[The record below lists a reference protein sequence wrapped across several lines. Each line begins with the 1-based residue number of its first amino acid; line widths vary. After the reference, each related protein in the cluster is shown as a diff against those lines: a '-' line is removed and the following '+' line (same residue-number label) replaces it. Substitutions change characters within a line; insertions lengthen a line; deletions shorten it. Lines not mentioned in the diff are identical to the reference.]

1 VTSENAKS
9 GRAQTRKPTSENR
22 EPSPAARRGRPPVTL
37 PPRDATILRRYTEA
51 LRSAPLSTQTRRT
64 YESKVRQYLAW
75 LAMADLD
82 GDPFKDKHGR
92 DWAVR
97 DYRTHLQT
105 VLKRKPATVN
115 SALAA
120 IDDLYLRRGLGPA
133 RAARAELPTVAP
145 RALEKRD
152 SIRFLRAVERA
163 PSPRDRALALT
174 PFYAGTRLAETVA
187 LDLDDVRLSARKGL
201 LRVVGKG
208 EKIREIPIHPK
219 LRDALTDWLEER
231 KDWPGAKTPALY
243 LNQRG
248 GRLSVKGAHDVI
260 TTIAGDA
267 NLDEPITT
275 HTLRHT
281 FATRLVRGRVD
292 LITVAELLGHARL
305 ETTRA
310 YSRPTHEDRAAALSH
325 LDIDK

>member
-1 VTSENAKS
+1 MASENAQP
-9 GRAQTRKPTSENR
+9 GRAQSPKPTLENR
-22 EPSPAARRGRPPVTL
+22 TRSPAARRGRPPVGL
-37 PPRDATILRRYTEA
+37 PARYAAILRRYTETLA
-51 LRSAPLSTQTRRT
+51 TAPLSAQTRRT

-75 LAMADLD
+75 LGAADLD

-105 VLKRKPATVN
+105 VLKRAPATVN

-120 IDDLYLRRGLGPA
+120 VDDLYLRRGLGPA
-133 RAARAELPTVAP
+133 KAARAELPTIAP

-152 SIRFLRAVERA
+152 AIRFLRAVEGTR
-163 PSPRDRALALT
+163 SPRDRALALT

-187 LDLDDVRLSARKGL
+187 LDLDDVRLSARKGI

-208 EKIREIPIHPK
+208 EKVREIPIHAK

-231 KDWPGAKTPALY
+231 QDWPGANTPALF

-248 GRLSVKGAHDVI
+248 GRLSVKGAHDII
-260 TTIAGDA
+260 TGIAENAD
-267 NLDEPITT
+267 LDGQVTA

-310 YSRPTHEDRAAALSH
+310 YSRPTHEDRAEALNH
-325 LDIDK
+325 LDLDQ

>member
-1 VTSENAKS
+1 MASENAKS
-9 GRAQTRKPTSENR
+9 GRAQSRKPASENR
-22 EPSPAARRGRPPVTL
+22 TRSPAARRGRPPVGL
-37 PPRDATILRRYTEA
+37 PAHYATILSRYTDTLA
-51 LRSAPLSTQTRRT
+51 AAPLSAQTRRT

-75 LAMADLD
+75 LAAAELD

-105 VLKRKPATVN
+105 VLKRAPATVN

-120 IDDLYLRRGLGPA
+120 VDDLYLRRGLGPA
-133 RAARAELPTVAP
+133 QAARAELPTIAP

-152 SIRFLRAVERA
+152 AIRFLRAVERA
-163 PSPRDRALALT
+163 RSPRDRALALT

-187 LDLDDVRLSARKGL
+187 LDLDDVRLSARKGI

-219 LRDALTDWLEER
+219 LRDALGDWLEER
-231 KDWPGAKTPALY
+231 QDWPGADTPALY

-248 GRLSVKGAHDVI
+248 GRLSVKGAHDII
-260 TTIAGDA
+260 TGIGENA
-267 NLDEPITT
+267 NLDEHITA

-310 YSRPTHEDRAAALSH
+310 YSRPTHKDRAEALSH
-325 LDIDK
+325 LDVDQ

>member
-1 VTSENAKS
+1 
-9 GRAQTRKPTSENR
+9 
-22 EPSPAARRGRPPVTL
+22 
-37 PPRDATILRRYTEA
+37 
-51 LRSAPLSTQTRRT
+51 
-64 YESKVRQYLAW
+64 
-75 LAMADLD
+75 M
-82 GDPFKDKHGR
+82 KDKHGR

-120 IDDLYLRRGLGPA
+120 IDDLYLRQGLGPA
-133 RAARAELPTVAP
+133 RAARAELPTIAP

-152 SIRFLRAVERA
+152 AIRFLRAVERA
-163 PSPRDRALALT
+163 RSPRDRALALT
-174 PFYAGTRLAETVA
+174 PFYAGTRIAETVA
-187 LDLDDVRLSARKGL
+187 LDLDDLRLSARKGI
-201 LRVVGKG
+201 LRVCGKG
-208 EKIREIPIHPK
+208 EKTREIPLHPK
-219 LRDALTDWLEER
+219 LRDALTAWLEER
-231 KDWPGAKTPALY
+231 QHWPGANIPALY

-248 GRLSVKGAHDVI
+248 GRLSVKGAHDII
-260 TTIAGDA
+260 TTIAAD
-267 NLDEPITT
+267 LDEQITA

-310 YSRPTHEDRAAALSH
+310 YSRPTHEDRAEALNH
-325 LDIDK
+325 LDVDQ

>member
-1 VTSENAKS
+1 VASENTKA
-9 GRAQTRKPTSENR
+9 GRVQSRKPTSENR
-22 EPSPAARRGRPPVTL
+22 KRSPTARRGRPPVRL
-37 PPRDATILRRYTEA
+37 PARYATILRRYTETLA
-51 LRSAPLSTQTRRT
+51 SAPVSAQTRRT

-75 LAMADLD
+75 LATAELD

-115 SALAA
+115 STLAA
-120 IDDLYLRRGLGPA
+120 VDDLYLRRGLGPA
-133 RAARAELPTVAP
+133 KAARAELPTIAP

-152 SIRFLRAVERA
+152 AIRFLRAVERA
-163 PSPRDRALALT
+163 RSPRDRALALT
-174 PFYAGTRLAETVA
+174 PFYAGTRISETVA
-187 LDLDDVRLSARKGL
+187 LDLDDVRLSARKGI

-208 EKIREIPIHPK
+208 EKVREIPLHSK
-219 LRDALTDWLEER
+219 LRAALGDWLEER
-231 KDWPGAKTPALY
+231 KDWPGANTPALY

-260 TTIAGDA
+260 TSIAAEA
-267 NLDEPITT
+267 NLDGQVTA

-292 LITVAELLGHARL
+292 LVTVAEMLGHARL

-310 YSRPTHEDRAAALSH
+310 YSRPTHEDRAEALDH
-325 LDIDK
+325 LDVDH